1 MRDYFV
7 IAKFESHNLIGKN
20 KNKTFSVEHIF
31 YNQPDKVDDYL
42 KNYWFRCMERLLYK
56 LYNVNTITFRPVYK
70 DGKIA
75 ITITSIRIHPNVNR
89 STIGDKN
96 HRIWKDDEVKKELE
110 FHAKMFKEESD
121 FLSINEDLL
130 ELRNEISDF
139 KDIDLFFSKVEL

>member
-56 LYNVNTITFRPVYK
+56 LYNVNTITFRPVYN

-75 ITITSIRIHPNVNR
+75 ITITAIRIHSNVNR
-89 STIGDKN
+89 SIISDKN
-96 HRIWKDDEVKKELE
+96 HRIWKDDEAKKELE
-110 FHAKMFKEESD
+110 K
-121 FLSINEDLL
+121 
-130 ELRNEISDF
+130 
-139 KDIDLFFSKVEL
+139 